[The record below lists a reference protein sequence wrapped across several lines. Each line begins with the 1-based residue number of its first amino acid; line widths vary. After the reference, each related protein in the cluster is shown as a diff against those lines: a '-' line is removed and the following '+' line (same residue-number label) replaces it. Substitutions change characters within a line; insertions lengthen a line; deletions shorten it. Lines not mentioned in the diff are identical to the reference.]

1 MARTSNLTAA
11 IALMA
16 TMTACQDGMFDPEDT
31 RSACESATPISVGQ
45 STGGTLGQG
54 DCDRFGTWTDRW
66 SLDLSA
72 ETSVRIDLSSGAF
85 DAYLELLNSNGVVIA
100 ENDDAGSL
108 DSRIIETLPAGS
120 YVIVARS
127 LGPGES
133 GPYTLSVTIGPDCRP
148 VGTVEIGDRVSGE
161 VTSTDCLF
169 EWGGWMD
176 SWLFNLTRPTGVRI
190 EVESDDF
197 DEALVV
203 MDERG
208 EIQWVLDGF
217 GPLGVARGDLMLDAG
232 WYTLSA
238 VSIFETPGSY
248 ELRVDFM
255 PPCLP
260 GTSLVLGET
269 LAGTIDEKDCL
280 LFDWAPA
287 DSLVLELDRDTEL
300 EIVVKSPDISPFL
313 HIRNTEGNEVAWGG
327 AEYDPT
333 TGQPTGIARTSVGLE
348 AGFYSLYVASEGYP
362 SVWGDYQIT
371 VSEVVCDVATPITF
385 DTTVVGALESGDCL
399 GVNGAYLDRYDL
411 VLAAD
416 TTVRIDLESSAFDA
430 YLKLTDSSG
439 AVVAEDDDGGTGL
452 DSRIEIPLSAGTY
465 VIEAGALL
473 PRSTGSYA
481 LTVGP
486 PAPSP
491 TPAPSAAELSIRP
504 KLEPEARASSG
515 FAQRARQV
523 MLEAIVRSWG
533 RAGKAPPMR

>member
-1 MARTSNLTAA
+1 MARISNLTAA
-11 IALMA
+11 VALMA
-16 TMTACQDGMFDPEDT
+16 TITACQDGVTDPEDT
-31 RSACESATPISVGQ
+31 RSACESTTPIAVGQ
-45 STGGTLGQG
+45 SRGGTLGQG

-72 ETSVRIDLSSGAF
+72 EASVRIDLSSGAF
-85 DAYLELLNSNGVVIA
+85 DAYLELLSSNGLVIA

-127 LGPGES
+127 LGQGQS

-148 VGTVEIGDRVSGE
+148 VGTIHIGDRVSGE
-161 VTSTDCLF
+161 VTPNDCLF
-169 EWGGWMD
+169 QWGGLMD
-176 SWLFNLTRPTGVRI
+176 NWRFELTRPTGVRI

-197 DEALVV
+197 DETLVV
-203 MDERG
+203 TDERG

-217 GPLGVARGDLMLDAG
+217 GPLGVARGDLMLDDG
-232 WYTLSA
+232 SYTLSA
-238 VSIFETPGSY
+238 VSVFETPGSY
-248 ELRVDFM
+248 ELRVDLM

-269 LAGTIDEKDCL
+269 LTGTIDEKDCL

-287 DSLVLELDRDTEL
+287 DSLVLELDRDTPM
-300 EIVVKSPDISPFL
+300 EIVVKSSDITPFL
-313 HIRNTEGNEVAWGG
+313 HVRDAEGNEVAWGG

-333 TGQPTGIARTSVGLE
+333 TGQPAGIARTSVGLE
-348 AGFYSLYVASEGYP
+348 AGFYSVYVASEGYP
-362 SVWGDYQIT
+362 SPWGEYQIT

-385 DTTVVGALESGDCL
+385 DTTVVGALESGDCF

-411 VLAAD
+411 VLASD

-430 YLKLTDSSG
+430 FLRLSNSSG

-452 DSRIEIPLSAGTY
+452 NSRIEIPLSAGSY
-465 VIEAGALL
+465 VIAAGALL
-473 PRSTGSYA
+473 SRSTGSYS

-486 PAPSP
+486 PAP
-491 TPAPSAAELSIRP
+491 APSAAEVSSRL
-504 KLEPEARASSG
+504 KVGPETRGSSG
-515 FAQRARQV
+515 FALRATEV
-523 MLEAIVRSWG
+523 MLEAIARSWG
-533 RAGKAPPMR
+533 RAGKVPRVR